1 MGVSQIRIWPISD
14 GWLPRLLIRP
24 VKLRII
30 DPTWCLFKRPIFLL
44 FISKSRNCS
53 EICHSQDIF
62 LIRHSINCNLVK
74 LIFKKEICWYF
85 LFSLFRQA
93 IFSLFVWMMT
103 SDLVNLLTLLT
114 LWLRLYEKNQWQFF
128 KLAMFYS
135 KNYKPFVYCN
145 FSIF

>member
-14 GWLPRLLIRP
+14 GWLPRLLIRR

-44 FISKSRNCS
+44 FISKVVIALKFVILRTS
-53 EICHSQDIF
+53 F
-62 LIRHSINCNLVK
+62 WLGTSINCNLVK

-85 LFSLFRQA
+85 LFCLFPQA
-93 IFSLFVWMMT
+93 MFSLLVWMMI
-103 SDLVNLLTLLT
+103 SDLVNPLTLLT

-128 KLAMFYS
+128 KWAMFYS
-135 KNYKPFVYCN
+135 KNYKSFVYCD